1 MSKFYYDNG
10 FEIEFFSMCAVF
22 SSVSLVVTAAALL
35 KSIIL
40 SLIGVAGVIAS
51 LYIYSQRK
59 PKDERVMRV
68 LRSVSCQPKQIE
80 LLYAINDKI
89 KKYCVEN
96 NVQQENFDISLIR
109 EMEEFKELEQLVFK
123 S

>member
-1 MSKFYYDNG
+1 MSNFYYDNG
-10 FEIEFFSMCAVF
+10 FKIELFTTCAVL
-22 SSVSLVVTAAALL
+22 SSVGVVLTATLL
-35 KSIIL
+35 KSVIFT
-40 SLIGVAGVIAS
+40 LIGVAGVIAS
-51 LYIYSQRK
+51 LYIYSQRELK
-59 PKDERVMRV
+59 NDRVVKV

-89 KKYCVEN
+89 KKYCGEN

-123 S
+123 P

>member
-1 MSKFYYDNG
+1 MFNFYYDNG
-10 FEIEFFSMCAVF
+10 LAIELFSMCAVL

-35 KSIIL
+35 KSVIFT
-40 SLIGVAGVIAS
+40 LIGVAGVIAS
-51 LYIYSQRK
+51 LYIYSQRELK
-59 PKDERVMRV
+59 NDRVVKV

-80 LLYAINDKI
+80 LLHAINDKI
-89 KKYCVEN
+89 KKYCAEN
-96 NVQQENFDISLIR
+96 HVHQENFDISLIR

>member
-89 KKYCVEN
+89 KKYCGEN

>member
-1 MSKFYYDNG
+1 MSNFYYNNG
-10 FEIEFFSMCAVF
+10 FKIELFTICAIL
-22 SSVSLVVTAAALL
+22 SSVGVVLTATLL
-35 KSIIL
+35 KSVIFT
-40 SLIGVAGVIAS
+40 LIGVAGIIS
-51 LYIYSQRK
+51 SFYIYYQRK

-80 LLYAINDKI
+80 LLHAINANI
-89 KKYCVEN
+89 KKYCAEN
-96 NVQQENFDISLIR
+96 HVHPENFDISLIK

>member
-1 MSKFYYDNG
+1 MSNFYYDNG
-10 FEIEFFSMCAVF
+10 FKIELFTTCAVL
-22 SSVSLVVTAAALL
+22 SSVGVVLTATLL
-35 KSIIL
+35 KSVIFT
-40 SLIGVAGVIAS
+40 LIGVAGVIAS

-59 PKDERVMRV
+59 PKDEMVMRV

-80 LLYAINDKI
+80 LLHAINANI
-89 KKYCVEN
+89 KKYCAEN
-96 NVQQENFDISLIR
+96 HVHPENFDISLIK

>member
-1 MSKFYYDNG
+1 MSNFYYDNG
-10 FEIEFFSMCAVF
+10 LAIELFSICAVL

-35 KSIIL
+35 KSVIFT
-40 SLIGVAGVIAS
+40 LIGVAGIIS
-51 LYIYSQRK
+51 SFYIYYQRK

-80 LLYAINDKI
+80 LLHAINANI
-89 KKYCVEN
+89 KKYCAEN
-96 NVQQENFDISLIR
+96 HVHPENFDISLIK

>member
-1 MSKFYYDNG
+1 MSNFYYDNG
-10 FEIEFFSMCAVF
+10 FKIELFTTCAVL
-22 SSVSLVVTAAALL
+22 SSFGVVLTATLL
-35 KSIIL
+35 KSVIFT
-40 SLIGVAGVIAS
+40 LIGVAGVIAS

-59 PKDERVMRV
+59 PKDEMVMRV

-80 LLYAINDKI
+80 LLHAINANI
-89 KKYCVEN
+89 KKYCAEN
-96 NVQQENFDISLIR
+96 HVHPENFDISLIK

>member
-1 MSKFYYDNG
+1 MSNFYYNNG
-10 FEIEFFSMCAVF
+10 FKIELFTICAIL
-22 SSVSLVVTAAALL
+22 SSVGVVLTATLL
-35 KSIIL
+35 KSVIFT
-40 SLIGVAGVIAS
+40 LIGVAGIIS
-51 LYIYSQRK
+51 SFYIYYQRK

-89 KKYCVEN
+89 KKYCGEN